1 MEQLNFNKILH
12 RENLKTLLKDKLIHF
27 EQNKHLVNVSR
38 GFYVYGDP
46 GIGKSIFVNE
56 ILKELS
62 YDIILFDSSNLRN
75 KCTIDTITKHNM
87 SDKTIISM
95 FTKTPKKIAIVM
107 DEIDSMNIGD
117 KSGITSLISLIRAKK
132 TKKQKLENSTIIP
145 VICIGNNH
153 LDKKIKDLKK
163 VCTNIHINTPTN
175 THIKYIINLL
185 MPTLNSTLISNITKF
200 IAGDLRKL
208 TSCYNIYIK
217 QNHLLKNEIIQ
228 NIFQSKINDEDT
240 KRTTKKLI
248 NNKVNFCDHNILI
261 NETNRTSI
269 GLLFH
274 ENIIDVLQNTPSSTS
289 IPFYIDILNTICY
302 SDYIDRITF
311 QKQIWIFNE
320 ISSLM
325 KTIHCNNK
333 LHNYVNCP
341 IDYNP
346 DEVRFTKVLT
356 KYSTEYNNMTFIQT
370 LCKKLNMDKKD
381 MFTYFLHL
389 RNEYTMNEIYT
400 HLEILDIQK
409 LHINRIYKFI
419 DNYTLISDE

>member
-248 NNKVNFCDHNILI
+248 NNKVNFRDHNILI

>member
-175 THIKYIINLL
+175 TQIKYIINLL

-248 NNKVNFCDHNILI
+248 NNKVNFRDHNILI

-419 DNYTLISDE
+419 DNYTLIPDE

>member
-1 MEQLNFNKILH
+1 
-12 RENLKTLLKDKLIHF
+12 
-27 EQNKHLVNVSR
+27 
-38 GFYVYGDP
+38 
-46 GIGKSIFVNE
+46 
-56 ILKELS
+56 
-62 YDIILFDSSNLRN
+62 
-75 KCTIDTITKHNM
+75 M

-175 THIKYIINLL
+175 TQIKYIINLL

-248 NNKVNFCDHNILI
+248 NNKVNFRDHNILI